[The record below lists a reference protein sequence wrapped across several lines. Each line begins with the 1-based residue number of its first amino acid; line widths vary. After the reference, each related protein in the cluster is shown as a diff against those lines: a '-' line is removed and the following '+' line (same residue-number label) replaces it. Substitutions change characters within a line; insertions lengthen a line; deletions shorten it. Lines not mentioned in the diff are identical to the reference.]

1 MTTTIQNLDDLQDRR
16 IMMDRDVP
24 PYGYAF
30 VILVGLFM
38 IFLLVWSTRTN
49 RIYVSQN
56 SGTVQAS
63 NKTYIMSSYSGTLT
77 ELYISE
83 GSYVNEGDLVAHI
96 KSTDLDM
103 QQDNLESQLKIYQTQ
118 VDQYNKLLQCIQDDT
133 NYFSE
138 TSAED
143 QPYYYQYETYKSQVE
158 QKTFDAS
165 AYQAA
170 GYSDAQIKTLME
182 QNQSEIQALYYSTM
196 QSISQSITS
205 AQSNVDNVQAQID
218 ALNTGANDYY
228 LYAPTSGV
236 IHMDSPYKEGM
247 VLFLGQIGGDIGG
260 GLCQLSNLIFW
271 MTLHTPLT
279 VTERYRHSHDV
290 FPDAN
295 RTQPF
300 GSGATCAYPHRDL
313 MIRNDTDRPYQL
325 CLRVGETHLEGAWYS
340 VEPPALR
347 FRVLERDAR
356 IDQAAWGGYIRH
368 NQLWREVY
376 GLSGA
381 LLEEQYL
388 CTNDAIMMYSPLL
401 SAAPADGE

>member
-138 TSAED
+138 TSVED

-236 IHMDSPYKEGM
+236 IHMDTPYKVGM
-247 VLFLGQIGGDIGG
+247 VLSAGTPLATVASENSDLEVVAYVTLNDRPLLHVGDPCKIAIT
-260 GLCQLSNLIFW
+260 GLSEYSYGTLTGTVTSIDSDVTASSSGSYYKMTITPDSTYVISNSGDKVDLSNG
-271 MTLHTPLT
+271 MSVTARVEYDKLT
-279 VTERYRHSHDV
+279 YFEY
-290 FPDAN
+290 A
-295 RTQPF
+295 
-300 GSGATCAYPHRDL
+300 
-313 MIRNDTDRPYQL
+313 M
-325 CLRVGETHLEGAWYS
+325 E
-340 VEPPALR
+340 ALGVL
-347 FRVLERDAR
+347 FR
-356 IDQAAWGGYIRH
+356 
-368 NQLWREVY
+368 
-376 GLSGA
+376 
-381 LLEEQYL
+381 
-388 CTNDAIMMYSPLL
+388 
-401 SAAPADGE
+401 

>member
-138 TSAED
+138 TSVED
-143 QPYYYQYETYKSQVE
+143 QPYYYQYETYKSQVA
-158 QKTFDAS
+158 QNTFDA
-165 AYQAA
+165 APYQAA
-170 GYSDAQIKTLME
+170 GYSDEQIKTLME
-182 QNQSEIQALYYSTM
+182 QNQSTIENLYYSTL
-196 QSISQSITS
+196 QSISANLTSI
-205 AQSNVDNVQAQID
+205 QSNIDSIQSQLD

-228 LYAPTSGV
+228 IYAPTSGV
-236 IHMDSPYKEGM
+236 IHMDTPYKVGM
-247 VLFLGQIGGDIGG
+247 VLSAGSPLATVASENSDLEVVAYATVNDRPLIHVGDPCKIAIT
-260 GLCQLSNLIFW
+260 GLSEYSYGSLTGTVTSIDSDVTASSSGSYYKMTITPDSTYVVSNSGDKVDLSNG
-271 MTLHTPLT
+271 MSVTARVEYDQLT
-279 VTERYRHSHDV
+279 YFEY
-290 FPDAN
+290 A
-295 RTQPF
+295 
-300 GSGATCAYPHRDL
+300 
-313 MIRNDTDRPYQL
+313 M
-325 CLRVGETHLEGAWYS
+325 E
-340 VEPPALR
+340 ALGVL
-347 FRVLERDAR
+347 FR
-356 IDQAAWGGYIRH
+356 
-368 NQLWREVY
+368 
-376 GLSGA
+376 
-381 LLEEQYL
+381 
-388 CTNDAIMMYSPLL
+388 
-401 SAAPADGE
+401 